1 MALQPAEAMRPP
13 APVQGKRVLLERIG
27 IIWKRLTVQQMMAV
41 RNMSRNKGRSFF
53 IFLGMMV
60 CFAISSFTWSMNDMI
75 QKMMY
80 DQYEKVEVY
89 DVKLSLA
96 RPMEE
101 KKCGQGTGCLSGGEP
116 RRSHGGDSGH
126 FKTQVA

>member
-1 MALQPAEAMRPP
+1 MAISFSLLAGFQGNRKALDLQPAEAMRPP
-13 APVQGKRVLLERIG
+13 APVEGKQVFLEKIG
-27 IIWKRLTVQQMMAV
+27 IIWEKLSVQQMMAV

-53 IFLGMMV
+53 IFLGIMV

-89 DVKLSLA
+89 DVKVSFA
-96 RPMEE
+96 RPMAE
-101 KKCGQGTGCLSGGEP
+101 K
-116 RRSHGGDSGH
+116 
-126 FKTQVA
+126 V